1 MNKVVGV
8 VLAAGKGVRMK
19 SAFPKMLHY
28 LCGRPL
34 INYPIETLRRIG
46 IDKIFV
52 VVGYKKETLLPY
64 LKEVKIIVQKRLLG
78 TGHALLATKP
88 YLKNFKRTIL
98 VISGDVPL
106 VREATLQKLVKQHQS
121 LNSAVTI
128 LVANIQE
135 PRGYGRILRD
145 KNSKVI
151 KICEET
157 DLEKGLSGIKEVNSG
172 IYCFKSSLL
181 FRYLKKIKPNPR
193 KKEYYLTD
201 IIGLMAGEGEKIS
214 TLCIDDSEE
223 ILGINTREDLSRA
236 GKVLNKR
243 MVKKLMDKGVT
254 IVDPLNTYIGEG
266 VEIGKDTII
275 FPFTVIEPGVSIGRN
290 CRIGPF
296 CHLREKTV
304 IGDNVELG
312 NFVELVRTRMDSFSK
327 AKHLTYLGD
336 ACVGKD
342 VNIGAGTIVANF
354 DGKKKNK
361 TIIYDKAFIGSGTIL
376 ISPVKVGKGAVTG
389 AGTVV
394 TRNKDVPPGETVV
407 GVPAKILTK
416 E

>member
-19 SAFPKMLHY
+19 SAFPKMLHS
-28 LCGRPL
+28 LWGKPL

-46 IDKIFV
+46 VNKIFV
-52 VVGYKKETLLPY
+52 VLGYKKETLLPY
-64 LKEVKIIVQKRLLG
+64 LKEVKIIVQKSLLG
-78 TGHALLATKP
+78 TGHALLTTEP
-88 YLKNFKRTIL
+88 YLKDFKGTIL

-121 LNSAVTI
+121 LNSTVTI

-135 PRGYGRILRD
+135 PWGYGRILRD

-157 DLEKGLSGIKEVNSG
+157 DLEKGLSGIEEVNSG
-172 IYCFKSSLL
+172 IYCFKGSLL
-181 FRYLKKIKPNPR
+181 FRYLKKIKLNPR

-214 TLCIDDSEE
+214 TLCIEDNEE
-223 ILGINTREDLSRA
+223 LLGINTREDLSRA
-236 GKVLNKR
+236 EKVLNKR
-243 MVKKLMDKGVT
+243 MVKRLMDEGIT
-254 IVDPLNTYIGEG
+254 IVDPSNTYIGEG
-266 VEIGKDTII
+266 VEIGQDTII
-275 FPFTVIEPGVSIGRN
+275 FPFTVIESGVSIGRN
-290 CRIGPF
+290 CRVGPF

-336 ACVGKD
+336 TCVGKD

-394 TRNKDVPPGETVV
+394 TRNRDVPPGKTVV